1 MHREIR
7 DRLEEVLARP
17 AEETSAHLAECKECR
32 DEIAAMRE
40 QAAVLR
46 EWRAPADAEPRPGF
60 YARVMERIEAQGAR
74 SIWTLFIESVF
85 GRRLAYASVAL
96 ALLLSISLITL
107 ERTDDGSLMAS
118 EGSGLLP
125 GEMLPSTMV
134 TGEDQPGPVLTQGG
148 SDQDSVLVN
157 LVTYREQ

>member
-7 DRLEEVLARP
+7 DRLEEVLAQP
-17 AEETSAHLAECKECR
+17 AEETSAHLAECKECH
-32 DEIAAMRE
+32 DEVAAMRE

-96 ALLLSISLITL
+96 ALLLSISLVTL
-107 ERTDDGSLMAS
+107 ERTEGPLMAS
-118 EGSGLLP
+118 EASGLLP

>member
-7 DRLEEVLARP
+7 DRLEEVLAQP
-17 AEETSAHLAECKECR
+17 AEETSAHLAECKECH

-40 QAAVLR
+40 QAALLR

-74 SIWTLFIESVF
+74 SIWALFIDSVF

-96 ALLLSISLITL
+96 ALLLSISLVTL
-107 ERTDDGSLMAS
+107 ERTEDVPLVAS

-125 GEMLPSTMV
+125 GEMLPGTMV
-134 TGEDQPGPVLTQGG
+134 TGEAQPGPVLTQGG
-148 SDQDSVLVN
+148 SDKDSVLVN

>member
-7 DRLEEVLARP
+7 DRLEEVLAQP
-17 AEETSAHLAECKECR
+17 AEETSAHLAECRECH

-40 QAAVLR
+40 QAALLR

-74 SIWTLFIESVF
+74 SIWTLFTESVF

-96 ALLLSISLITL
+96 ALLLSISLVTL
-107 ERTDDGSLMAS
+107 ERTEVPLMAS
-118 EGSGLLP
+118 DASGLLP
-125 GEMLPSTMV
+125 GEMLPSAMV
-134 TGEDQPGPVLTQGG
+134 SGEAQPGPVLTQGG
-148 SDQDSVLVN
+148 SDKDSVLVN

>member
-17 AEETSAHLAECKECR
+17 AEETSAHLAECTECR

-96 ALLLSISLITL
+96 ALLLSISLVTL
-107 ERTDDGSLMAS
+107 ERTEVPLMAS
-118 EGSGLLP
+118 EASGLLP
-125 GEMLPSTMV
+125 GEMLPSAMV
-134 TGEDQPGPVLTQGG
+134 IGEDQPGPVLTQGG